1 MPTQRLSTLL
11 GYVASLRPFI
21 SYLVRRFPLFYLVTA
36 LTLLVLAL
44 DYIATS
50 LMVPMSLGPSSSDG
64 GSIARFWNGIAGRLD
79 LAADF
84 RTWLWLFLCLMTARV
99 ICAYLVTAYSNA
111 LGKQVHRT
119 LSRTVFDHI
128 LFDEPMMA
136 IYRRSIGHYLVLA
149 GDDTFKSGTI
159 ATNLLQSI
167 VGMLSALVALL
178 ILYKFSSTLF
188 VGVVG
193 FLIVT
198 TILIAFLVRSVIRIN
213 LSSAELSRE
222 ATTTFVEGLNSLRS
236 IRSLHHE
243 TYLSTT
249 YAEQMRRYTRALLKL
264 DIMKGSVRT
273 VPAILLLLIAV
284 ALLRPGASISLENAK
299 LLAATFIVMR
309 IFTALGQMVSAAS
322 QLITD
327 IRSINDIGSLIQLT
341 NETHLQAHETAPMHK
356 DLETLSLEAVSFGY
370 DEQDRVLD
378 GVSFSFHAG
387 KTYAIIGQSGSGKS
401 TLADIVLGL
410 IPPNSGAIK
419 INNGSLSKH
428 SRERFILVEQSPKI
442 FSTSIRDNLLM
453 GQEASDE
460 DLYGVLE
467 VVNLLEMVQ
476 GMEHGLDTK
485 LTYLGENISGGQ
497 RQRIGIARALVRTPE
512 VLILDEATSALDPE
526 TRTEV
531 VAKLR
536 VRMREGIIIF
546 ITHDPEI
553 AELADEILPIGAMPP
568 EMGTKADQ

>member
-1 MPTQRLSTLL
+1 MLIPRLSALW
-11 GYVASLRPFI
+11 GYAANLRPFI
-21 SYLVRRFPLFYLVTA
+21 FYLIRRFPLFYLVTA
-36 LTLLVLAL
+36 LTLLVLSL
-44 DYIATS
+44 DYMATS
-50 LMVPMSLGPSSSDG
+50 LMVPMSLGSSSSGG
-64 GSIARFWNGIAGRLD
+64 GSIARFWNGIASSLE
-79 LAADF
+79 LSANF

-111 LGKQVHRT
+111 LGKQVHRS
-119 LSRTVFDHI
+119 LSQTVFDHI

-136 IYRRSIGHYLVLA
+136 IYKRSIGHYLTLA

-159 ATNLLQSI
+159 ATSLLQSL
-167 VGMLSALVALL
+167 VGMLSAFVALF
-178 ILYKFSSTLF
+178 ILYKFSSPLF
-188 VGVVG
+188 AGVIG
-193 FLIVT
+193 FLILTAIV
-198 TILIAFLVRSVIRIN
+198 IIFLLRSIIKLN

-243 TYLSTT
+243 AYLSST
-249 YAEQMRRYTRALLKL
+249 YAKQIRRYTKVLLKL
-264 DIMKGSVRT
+264 DVLRGSVRT
-273 VPAILLLLIAV
+273 IPAILLLLIAV
-284 ALLRPGASISLENAK
+284 VFLRPGAHVSLENAK

-309 IFTALGQMVSAAS
+309 IFTALGQMVGAAS

-327 IRSINDIGSLIQLT
+327 LRSVNDIGSLIQLT
-341 NETHLQAHETAPMHK
+341 DEVHPSEHEEIHTHGNLQ
-356 DLETLSLEAVSFGY
+356 TLSLNAISFGY
-370 DEQDRVLD
+370 DAQDKILD
-378 GVSFSFHAG
+378 DISFSFHVG

-401 TLADIVLGL
+401 TLADIMLGL
-410 IPPNSGAIK
+410 IPPNSGVIK
-419 INNGSLSKH
+419 INNRGLSKN
-428 SRERFILVEQSPKI
+428 SREKFILVEQSPKI

-453 GQEASDE
+453 GQKASDE
-460 DLYGVLE
+460 ELNSVLG

-476 GMEHGLDTK
+476 GMEHGLDSR

-497 RQRIGIARALVRTPE
+497 RQRLGIARALARNPD

-536 VRMREGIIIF
+536 IRMREGIIIF

-553 AELADEILPIGAMPP
+553 AELADEILPIGVMPP
-568 EMGTKADQ
+568 AMMAKVDQ